1 MWYTQIMKVYAISD
15 LHLSGLAD
23 KPMDIF
29 GAGWEGHFDKIIADW
44 QSKVAEDDV
53 VLIGGDTSW
62 GMKLE
67 EGLFDLQRLAPL
79 KGKKVFVRGNHDFW
93 WTGITRLRDSAPDE
107 SFFFLQN
114 DCVKF
119 GNLIIAG
126 SRGWACPGS
135 SDFTEHDRALY
146 LREGERFRLAFR
158 EVGKVRGE
166 GDTLIALMHY
176 PPFTA
181 KLEDTVFTQLFE
193 ENGVQKVVFGHLH
206 GGMYFP
212 LRTEKNQITYHLTSC
227 DKTKFYLT
235 EII

>member
-1 MWYTQIMKVYAISD
+1 MKVYAISD

-44 QSKVAEDDV
+44 QSKVEEDDV

-67 EGLFDLQRLAPL
+67 EGLFDLKRLAPL

-93 WTGITRLRDSAPDE
+93 WTGITRLRDCAPDE

-158 EVGKVRGE
+158 EVNKVRRE
-166 GDTLIALMHY
+166 GDTVVALMHY